1 MMTPKYSYTIALLA
15 VLAMAFVGIAVT
27 DDAAAEDE
35 TPVQTETVTTAD
47 IDVEKGVMTLT
58 TNGLLTPDE
67 VRTVA
72 LDLEDATYAIPLDG
86 MATEL
91 TIATLSDYEAIKPY
105 VTGGQFVISVAEVME
120 IGSSAWGALQT
131 SLTNLGVD
139 VSRVSTVVT
148 VMTPVAVYQAGE
160 TAIADAVAAVTEQ
173 KDAVIAEKD
182 AQIAVMLTQE
192 QVDAQ
197 IAEAVAA
204 ATAGLYTQEQV
215 DQAVT
220 DALSKVSDYTYT
232 EGDMTAAVDKAKAD
246 TIAQFLTADEIKVVQ
261 DSIAD
266 KAKELAKSVAMMDL
280 TQEEAD
286 KALADYTVQAYAG
299 AISAKAVAEKDKQIA
314 DLTEKLQNATKGE
327 KPIYETGIGQCL
339 IIVLVFLALLVV
351 WFAYKQGLFLKIMP
365 KKRLGGKE

>member
-1 MMTPKYSYTIALLA
+1 MMTPKYCYMIALLA

-105 VTGGQFVISVAEVME
+105 VTGGQFVISVAEVMD

-131 SLTNLGVD
+131 SLTNLDVD
-139 VSRVSTVVT
+139 VSRVSTIVSVL
-148 VMTPVAVYQAGE
+148 TPVAVFTAGE
-160 TAIADAVAAVTEQ
+160 TA
-173 KDAVIAEKD
+173 IAEKD
-182 AQIAVMLTQE
+182 AQIASMLTQE
-192 QVDAQ
+192 QAEAKV
-197 IAEAVAA
+197 AEAVAA
-204 ATAGLYTQEQV
+204 ATAGLFTQEQLDQAVADALANVSDYQYTQEQLDAKV
-215 DQAVT
+215 AEAVAT
-220 DALSKVSDYTYT
+220 AT
-232 EGDMTAAVDKAKAD
+232 EKATAD
-246 TIAQFLTADEIKVVQ
+246 TIGQFLTAEQIKAVQ
-261 DSIAD
+261 DKIA
-266 KAKELAKSVAMMDL
+266 AKERELAKAVAVMDK

-286 KALADYTVQAYAG
+286 KELADYTKTAYKD
-299 AISAKAVAEKDKQIA
+299 AISADAVAEKDKQIA
-314 DLTEKLQNATKGE
+314 DLNEQLANATKGE
-327 KPIYETGIGQCL
+327 RPIYETGIGQCL